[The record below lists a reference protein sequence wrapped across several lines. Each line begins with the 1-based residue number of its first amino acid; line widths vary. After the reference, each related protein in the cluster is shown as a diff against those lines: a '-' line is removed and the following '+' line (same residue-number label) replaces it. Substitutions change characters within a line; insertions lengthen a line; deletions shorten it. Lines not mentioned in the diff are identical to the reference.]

1 MSVQKRTFVFITAII
16 ILICTIYTC
25 LLEYEGARQAAQAS
39 REKKEVITGL
49 YNDFPIRIDKLLS
62 QKTRE
67 LASDRDVVS
76 ALKKGDRTALASAA
90 YKLYD
95 RMSDE
100 FNREKII
107 MNFIM
112 PDGTILLR
120 MSVPKKYGDAM
131 NGSRVLF
138 DRAVQTGFAQ
148 SGTEEG
154 LSGVFIRNILPIYS
168 DGVCIGYAEAGV
180 TLDFLVKRISAT
192 MKMDGAVL
200 IFSRFADAISGITD
214 YTRFSDRY
222 MLFSTDDVLFR
233 SILTHFYGKDGE
245 DSHESYHDKRYH
257 IINGI
262 DIPDATGTV
271 IGELVFLSDETG
283 QYHKMMRHIVISAL
297 IGVFI
302 ILISILVMKRN
313 FIDLIGDL
321 EYRHNK
327 IEQKLKD
334 YSRNLETQ
342 MDTALEKLAESEQ
355 TIQNRKKMS
364 DIERITDAMSQKLAK
379 PLSYMKNSIQKMEN
393 SEAAKEQLGLIM
405 EMEQYLDE
413 VNSYFRKYDG
423 KEVFDVSE
431 EIQALLYIM
440 RSHLKQ
446 NDIKVYLTEKD
457 DISMEVFGYR
467 GEFKQAL
474 MNVITN
480 SVDALKVKHPD
491 SVDFEAAVRINVE
504 VDGGSVRVTVTDNGG
519 GIENIA
525 RIFDSGYTTKGS
537 GYSGLGLF
545 IAKNIIEKHMN
556 GRIYAHNTDDGAS
569 FIILVPAFQS

>member
-16 ILICTIYTC
+16 VLICTIYTG
-25 LLEYEGARQAAQAS
+25 LLEYEGARQAAKAAE
-39 REKKEVITGL
+39 EKKEVISGL

-76 ALKKGDRTALASAA
+76 ALKRKDRTALSAA
-90 YKLYD
+90 AYNLYD
-95 RMSDE
+95 RMADE

-107 MNFIM
+107 MNFIT
-112 PDGTILLR
+112 PDGTVLLR
-120 MSVPKKYGDAM
+120 MSAPKKYGDILK
-131 NGSRVLF
+131 GSRVLL
-138 DRAVQTGFAQ
+138 DRAAETGFGQ

-168 DGVCIGYAEAGV
+168 EGICIGYAETGV
-180 TLDFLVKRISAT
+180 IIDFLVKRISST
-192 MKMDGAVL
+192 MKMDGAVI
-200 IFSRFADAISGITD
+200 IFSRFADMISGITD

-233 SILTHFYGKDGE
+233 SILSSFYESEGKDV
-245 DSHESYHDKRYH
+245 HESYQNRKYH
-257 IINGI
+257 IISGI
-262 DIPDATGTV
+262 DIPDVTGTV

-302 ILISILVMKRN
+302 IVISILVMKRN

-327 IEQKLKD
+327 IEQQLKD
-334 YSRNLETQ
+334 YSRNLENQ

-364 DIERITDAMSQKLAK
+364 DIERITDAMSQKIAK

-393 SEAAKEQLGLIM
+393 SETAKEQLALIA

-446 NDIKVYLTEKD
+446 NDIKVYLTEKEAV
-457 DISMEVFGYR
+457 SMEVFGYR

-474 MNVITN
+474 MNIITN

-504 VDGGSVRVTVTDNGG
+504 VDGGNVRVAVTDNGG
-519 GIENIA
+519 GIDNIA

-545 IAKNIIEKHMN
+545 ITKNIIEKHMN

-569 FIILVPAFQS
+569 FIILVPVFQS

>member
-1 MSVQKRTFVFITAII
+1 MSVQKRTFIFITAII
-16 ILICTIYTC
+16 ILICSLYTG
-25 LLEYEGARQAAQAS
+25 LLEYEGAKQAAKSAK
-39 REKKEVITGL
+39 EKKDVIIGL

-67 LASDRDVVS
+67 LASDREVVD
-76 ALKKGDRTALASAA
+76 ALKAADRKSLEAAA
-90 YKLYD
+90 YNLYE
-95 RMSDE
+95 RLADE
-100 FNREKII
+100 FNREKVI
-107 MNFIM
+107 MNFIL
-112 PDGTILLR
+112 PDGTVLLR
-120 MSVPKKYGDAM
+120 MSAPDVYGDTVK
-131 NGSRVLF
+131 GRRVLF
-138 DRAVQTGFAQ
+138 DKAVETGFAQ
-148 SGTEEG
+148 AGTEEG
-154 LSGVFIRNILPIYS
+154 ASGVFIRNILPIYS
-168 DGVCIGYAEAGV
+168 GGNCIGYAETGV
-180 TLDFLVKRISAT
+180 GLDFLVKRISST
-192 MKMDGAVL
+192 MKMDGAIL
-200 IFSRFADAISGITD
+200 IFSRFGDMISGITD

-233 SILTHFYGKDGE
+233 SILQNFYDGGEKDN
-245 DSHESYHDKRYH
+245 HESYQEKRYH
-257 IINGI
+257 ILNGI

-271 IGELVFLSDETG
+271 IGELMFLADETG

-302 ILISILVMKRN
+302 ILISVLVMKRN

-327 IEQKLKD
+327 IEQQLKD
-334 YSRNLETQ
+334 YNKNLESQ
-342 MDTALEKLAESEQ
+342 MDTALEKLAETEQ

-379 PLSYMKNSIQKMEN
+379 PLAEIKNSVQKTEKN
-393 SEAAKEQLGLIM
+393 HATEEQLGLIT

-423 KEVFDVSE
+423 KEVFNVSE

-446 NDIKVYLTEKD
+446 NGIRVYLTEEEE
-457 DISMEVFGYR
+457 MGTEVFGYR

-474 MNVITN
+474 MNIISN
-480 SVDALKVKHPD
+480 SVDALKAKHPD
-491 SVDFEAAVRINVE
+491 SADFEPSVRINTE
-504 VDGGSVRVTVTDNGG
+504 TDGGSVRVIVTDNGG
-519 GIENIA
+519 GIENVG

-537 GYSGLGLF
+537 GHSGLGLF

-556 GRIYAHNTDDGAS
+556 GRIYAHNTEDGAS
-569 FIILVPAFQS
+569 FIILVPVFQS